1 MIAHMN
7 QGLAPNGFQLLQPE
21 TLEMMHHVAGLD
33 RGSINSFGLV
43 GQGMGW
49 TLCQDGVEGHVGGQL
64 GYGGTMILKRTEQG
78 TVGILVMTNVNLMYL
93 ENDRRGDWFGTYYG
107 EIERL
112 LLRTAE
118 EMLAQTPSG

>member
-1 MIAHMN
+1 
-7 QGLAPNGFQLLQPE
+7 
-21 TLEMMHHVAGLD
+21 MMHQIAGAD
-33 RGSINSFGLV
+33 RGSINSFSLV

-78 TVGILVMTNVNLMYL
+78 IVGILVMTNVNLMYL
-93 ENDRRGDWFGTYYG
+93 ENDRRGDWFETYYG

-112 LLRTAE
+112 LLRRAE
-118 EMLAQTPSG
+118 EMLAQTSSG